1 MKLEKVI
8 TNCMLQDENNMFS
21 LPDNAFNCW
30 FMNLRL
36 AFLPFLSLE
45 RIPIVNIYLEYIM

>member
-8 TNCMLQDENNMFS
+8 TNCLLQDENNMFS